1 MDQKRVYIIHGWDE
15 HPKDC
20 WLPWLK
26 NELGNKRF
34 EVSIPAMP
42 NTEEPKIE
50 EWVSHLLSLA
60 PDPDE
65 NTYFVGHSI
74 GCQAILR
81 YLEKLDNKKIGG
93 VVFVAGWFTLTNLE
107 TEEERKIADPW
118 LKTPIDFEKV
128 KNAAGNII
136 AIFSDNDPFVPLEEN
151 KKLFSE
157 KLSAKII
164 IENNKGHFTGEDGI
178 FELPIV
184 LRELEKLLN

>member
-1 MDQKRVYIIHGWDE
+1 MNQKKVYIIHMWNG

-26 NELGNKRF
+26 NELEKKKF

-42 NTEEPKIE
+42 DTEKPKIE
-50 EWVSHLLSLA
+50 EWVNRLLSLA

-93 VVFVAGWFTLTNLE
+93 IVFVAGWFTLTNLE
-107 TEEERKIADPW
+107 TEEEWKVANPW
-118 LKTPIDFEKV
+118 LKTPIDFEKI
-128 KNAAGNII
+128 KNNINKI
-136 AIFSDNDPFVPLEEN
+136 VAIFSDNDPFVPLN
-151 KKLFSE
+151 DNVKLFSE
-157 KLSAKII
+157 KLNAEII
-164 IENNKGHFTGEDGI
+164 IEKNKGHFTGEDGI
-178 FELPIV
+178 FKLPIV
-184 LRELEKLLN
+184 LQELEKLLN